1 MGLCGQHYMML
12 QRNLIYTGMTRAK
25 EKLILVGDSRSVAMA
40 IKNNRIEERLSR
52 LRERV
57 QE

>member
-1 MGLCGQHYMML
+1 MML

-52 LRERV
+52 LKERV
-57 QE
+57 EE